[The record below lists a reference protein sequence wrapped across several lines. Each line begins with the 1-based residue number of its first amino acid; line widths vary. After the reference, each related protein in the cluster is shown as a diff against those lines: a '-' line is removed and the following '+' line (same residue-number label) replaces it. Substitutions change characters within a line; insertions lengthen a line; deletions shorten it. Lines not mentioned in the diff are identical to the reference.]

1 MMNEFEIIKKFFA
14 TQPIH
19 RPDVILGIGDDAAIL
34 KTSSQDLI
42 ITTDTLIEE
51 VHFPKN
57 TSAFDIGFKALA
69 VNLSDLA
76 AMGATPAWIT
86 LALTLP
92 EINEVWIEQFC
103 QGLFVLM
110 QRYHI
115 QLIGGDLTR
124 GRLSMTIQAHG
135 FSPAQQALRRD
146 NAKTNDLI
154 YVTHT
159 LGDAALGLLYATQ
172 KLHSNDPAL
181 INYALTRLNRPEPR
195 IAIGEKLRGIAHT
208 AIDISDGLIADLGHI
223 LDRSQLGAIIYV
235 DSIPL
240 STPLR
245 SAVPYFQALELALRG
260 GDDYELC
267 FTIPPAKKNLLDFP
281 CTCIGEIIETPEL
294 HLLNKDKS
302 QYTSHH
308 YAISGYQHF

>member
-1 MMNEFEIIKKFFA
+1 MNEFEIIKKFFA

-19 RPDVILGIGDDAAIL
+19 RSDVILGIGDDAAIL
-34 KTSSQDLI
+34 KTSSQNLI
-42 ITTDTLIEE
+42 ITTDTLIED

-92 EINEVWIEQFC
+92 EINESWTEQFC

-124 GRLSMTIQAHG
+124 GALSITIQAHG

-146 NAKTNDLI
+146 NAKINDLI

-172 KLHSNDPAL
+172 KMTLKDPAL
-181 INYALTRLNRPEPR
+181 ITHALTRLNRPEPQ
-195 IAIGEKLRGIAHT
+195 IAIGEKLRGIAHA

-223 LDRSQLGAIIYV
+223 LDNSQLGAIIYV

-240 STPLR
+240 STSLR
-245 SAVPYFQALELALRG
+245 NAVPYSQALELALTG

-267 FTIPPAKKNLLDFP
+267 FTIPPDKKNLLDFS
-281 CTCIGEIIETPEL
+281 CTCIGEIIATPEL
-294 HLLNKDKS
+294 HLLYKDKS
-302 QYTSHH
+302 QYTNHN
-308 YAISGYQHF
+308 YNISGYQHF